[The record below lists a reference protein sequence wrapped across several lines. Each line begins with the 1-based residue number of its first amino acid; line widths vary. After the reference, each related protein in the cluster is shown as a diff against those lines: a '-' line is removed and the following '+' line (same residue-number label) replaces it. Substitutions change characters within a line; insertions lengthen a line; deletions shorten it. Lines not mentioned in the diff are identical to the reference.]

1 MYCFEKDSEIVIND
15 IIRVDGKKF
24 FKLRLVITVKNLDL
38 LTQNWNT
45 EKLLKNYLYFTKVDL
60 SAITNEKVYQ
70 PREDEPI
77 SSKAKLDGTYMDY
90 SVTTEK

>member
-15 IIRVDGKKF
+15 IIRVDGNKF

-45 EKLLKNYLYFTKVDL
+45 EKLMKNY
-60 SAITNEKVYQ
+60 
-70 PREDEPI
+70 
-77 SSKAKLDGTYMDY
+77 
-90 SVTTEK
+90 VT